1 MVKIPGYLVFWLLIS
16 SLLVCW
22 DSAFIF
28 LRPHSMTGDM
38 SWIWE
43 PQKIYITVDK
53 LYADMEDPF
62 VIGQAAMSVFESL
75 VNFLA
80 VFLHV
85 RGDPSS
91 VVVAVVGFSFTF
103 SKTAL
108 YFILDIVSGYHHT
121 SHNDAYHFYLY
132 YFLPNSLWLIHTLA
146 GVIVLGKKLI
156 SLQQPKQK
164 AN

>member
-1 MVKIPGYLVFWLLIS
+1 MVFWLLIS
-16 SLLVCW
+16 SLVVIW
-22 DSAFIF
+22 DFSFVL
-28 LRPHSMTGDM
+28 LRPRSLTGDI

-43 PQKIYITVDK
+43 PYKLYVTIDK
-53 LYADMEDPF
+53 LYGDMEDSF
-62 VIGQAAMSVFESL
+62 VVGQAYMNIVETCI
-75 VNFLA
+75 NFSAL
-80 VFLHV
+80 FMHI

-91 VVVAVVGFSFTF
+91 VILALVGLSFTF
-103 SKTAL
+103 SKTVL
-108 YFILDIVSGYHHT
+108 YFVLDLVCGFCQT
-121 SHNDAYHFYLY
+121 NHNDAYHFYLY